1 MYTLDTNAII
11 YYLKDDLDAMIALH
25 PIFSDSDLIYLSA
38 ISELELFS
46 FSHITAKEAKQIENI
61 LSTLKIIS
69 VDSEV
74 ARLAGSL
81 RREFRLKTADSAVA
95 ATALKT
101 NSTLITRNISDFQKV
116 KKLKLLEL

>member
-11 YYLKDDLDAMIALH
+11 YYLKDDLDVMIALH
-25 PIFSDSDLIYLSA
+25 PIFINNDLIYLSA

-46 FSHITAKEAKQIENI
+46 FSHITVKEVRQIENI
-61 LSTLKIIS
+61 LTTLKVIS
-69 VDSEV
+69 VDSEI

-81 RREFRLKTADSAVA
+81 RREFRLKTADSAIA

-101 NSTLITRNISDFQKV
+101 KSILITRNISDFKKV
-116 KKLKLLEL
+116 KKLKLLDL

>member
-25 PIFSDSDLIYLSA
+25 PIFISNDLIYLST

-46 FSHITAKEAKQIENI
+46 FSHITIKEAKQIENI
-61 LSTLKIIS
+61 LTTLKIIS
-69 VDSEV
+69 VDSEI

-81 RREFRLKTADSAVA
+81 RRVFRLKTADSAIA

-101 NSTLITRNISDFQKV
+101 KSTLITRNISDFKQV
-116 KKLKLLEL
+116 KKLKIFEL